1 MTEQQYKDLL
11 IATAKMSDYEHK
23 DEVVEALK
31 VASVSFQK
39 EWAFTYHLPDHR
51 QEYIIIS
58 VVPDKLIVLKEHED
72 FVDDLCKQV
81 YEPNDY
87 NEYSGLV
94 LKPGILNI
102 APEEVSQEILFDD
115 IQNRIIDEIREAKF
129 SIWIAMAWFTNKK
142 IFDELL
148 KKRIVYM
155 YEAGET
161 KYLDVLLNSKSIV
174 DFITRYYLIQE
185 IAQYD
190 RDFLNDIKK
199 EKDEI
204 EKIEESL
211 KTSKG
216 TLKEI
221 KAEQKKLAI
230 SLENAKVVKSG
241 YVNNLNEEE
250 IKIQEE
256 ISIYQKELDL
266 IELDV
271 LMAALESNGSQY
283 VGGTFAWPAP
293 GYYTITSPYGMR
305 LHPVIKSYRNHS
317 GMDIGAPMG
326 SYAIAANDGVVT
338 KSMYS
343 NSYGNMIMI
352 DHGGGVTTL
361 YAHGSELIARV
372 GDKVKRGDAIMKVG
386 STGWSTGPHL
396 HFEIRINGQTI
407 DPYPYVTSNGNT

>member
-1 MTEQQYKDLL
+1 MKNKICLAVITALL
-11 IATAKMSDYEHK
+11 IIGGCYKTVQAITSSELEQRRIELREEINKAGKNLENINVQLTENLEAINNLDEQIGEYETQI
-23 DEVVEALK
+23 E
-31 VASVSFQK
+31 SVSNNINQV
-39 EWAFTYHLPDHR
+39 E
-51 QEYIIIS
+51 
-58 VVPDKLIVLKEHED
+58 
-72 FVDDLCKQV
+72 KQ
-81 YEPNDY
+81 
-87 NEYSGLV
+87 
-94 LKPGILNI
+94 
-102 APEEVSQEILFDD
+102 
-115 IQNRIIDEIREAKF
+115 IRETETSLKT
-129 SIWIAMAWFTNKK
+129 IQKRYNHQN
-142 IFDELL
+142 ELL

>member
-1 MTEQQYKDLL
+1 MKKKICLAVITALL
-11 IATAKMSDYEHK
+11 IIGGCYKTVQAITSSELEQRRIELREEINKAGKNLENINVQLTENLEAINNLDEQIGEYETQI
-23 DEVVEALK
+23 E
-31 VASVSFQK
+31 SVSNNINQV
-39 EWAFTYHLPDHR
+39 E
-51 QEYIIIS
+51 
-58 VVPDKLIVLKEHED
+58 
-72 FVDDLCKQV
+72 KQ
-81 YEPNDY
+81 
-87 NEYSGLV
+87 
-94 LKPGILNI
+94 
-102 APEEVSQEILFDD
+102 
-115 IQNRIIDEIREAKF
+115 IRETETSLKT
-129 SIWIAMAWFTNKK
+129 IQKRYNHQN
-142 IFDELL
+142 ELL

-155 YEAGET
+155 YETGKEFVLNENQ
-161 KYLDVLLNSKSIV
+161 LDVCKSIV

>member
-1 MTEQQYKDLL
+1 MKKKICLAVITALL
-11 IATAKMSDYEHK
+11 IISGCYKTVQAITSSELEQRRIELREEINKAGKNLENINVQLTENLEAINNLDEQIGEYETQI
-23 DEVVEALK
+23 E
-31 VASVSFQK
+31 SVSNNINQV
-39 EWAFTYHLPDHR
+39 E
-51 QEYIIIS
+51 
-58 VVPDKLIVLKEHED
+58 
-72 FVDDLCKQV
+72 KQ
-81 YEPNDY
+81 
-87 NEYSGLV
+87 
-94 LKPGILNI
+94 
-102 APEEVSQEILFDD
+102 
-115 IQNRIIDEIREAKF
+115 IRETETSLKT
-129 SIWIAMAWFTNKK
+129 IQKRYNHQN
-142 IFDELL
+142 ELL

>member
-1 MTEQQYKDLL
+1 MKKKICLAVITALL
-11 IATAKMSDYEHK
+11 IISGCYKTVQAITSSELEQRRIELREEINKAGKNLENINVQLTENLEAINNLDEQIGEYESQI
-23 DEVVEALK
+23 E
-31 VASVSFQK
+31 SVSNNINQV
-39 EWAFTYHLPDHR
+39 E
-51 QEYIIIS
+51 
-58 VVPDKLIVLKEHED
+58 
-72 FVDDLCKQV
+72 KQ
-81 YEPNDY
+81 
-87 NEYSGLV
+87 
-94 LKPGILNI
+94 
-102 APEEVSQEILFDD
+102 
-115 IQNRIIDEIREAKF
+115 IRETETSLKT
-129 SIWIAMAWFTNKK
+129 IQKRYNHQN
-142 IFDELL
+142 ELL

-211 KTSKG
+211 KTSKE

-293 GYYTITSPYGMR
+293 GYYIITSPYGMR

>member
-1 MTEQQYKDLL
+1 MKKKICLAVITALL
-11 IATAKMSDYEHK
+11 IIGGCYKTVQAITSSELEQRRIELREEINKAGKNLENINVQLTENLEAINNLDEQIGEYETQI
-23 DEVVEALK
+23 E
-31 VASVSFQK
+31 SVSNNINQV
-39 EWAFTYHLPDHR
+39 E
-51 QEYIIIS
+51 
-58 VVPDKLIVLKEHED
+58 
-72 FVDDLCKQV
+72 KQ
-81 YEPNDY
+81 
-87 NEYSGLV
+87 
-94 LKPGILNI
+94 
-102 APEEVSQEILFDD
+102 
-115 IQNRIIDEIREAKF
+115 IRETETSLKT
-129 SIWIAMAWFTNKK
+129 IQKRYNHQN
-142 IFDELL
+142 ELL

-396 HFEIRINGQTI
+396 HFEIRINGQTM

>member
-1 MTEQQYKDLL
+1 MKKKICLAVITALL
-11 IATAKMSDYEHK
+11 IIRCYKTVQAITSSELEQRRIELREEINKAGKNLENINVQLTENLEAINNLDEQIGEYETQI
-23 DEVVEALK
+23 E
-31 VASVSFQK
+31 SVSNNINQV
-39 EWAFTYHLPDHR
+39 E
-51 QEYIIIS
+51 
-58 VVPDKLIVLKEHED
+58 
-72 FVDDLCKQV
+72 KQ
-81 YEPNDY
+81 
-87 NEYSGLV
+87 
-94 LKPGILNI
+94 
-102 APEEVSQEILFDD
+102 
-115 IQNRIIDEIREAKF
+115 IRETETSLKT
-129 SIWIAMAWFTNKK
+129 IQKRYNHQN
-142 IFDELL
+142 ELL

>member
-1 MTEQQYKDLL
+1 MKKKICLAVITALL
-11 IATAKMSDYEHK
+11 IIGGCYKTVQAITLSELEQRRIELREEINKAGKNLENINVQLTENLEAINNLDEQIGEYETQI
-23 DEVVEALK
+23 E
-31 VASVSFQK
+31 SVSNNINQV
-39 EWAFTYHLPDHR
+39 E
-51 QEYIIIS
+51 
-58 VVPDKLIVLKEHED
+58 
-72 FVDDLCKQV
+72 KQ
-81 YEPNDY
+81 
-87 NEYSGLV
+87 
-94 LKPGILNI
+94 
-102 APEEVSQEILFDD
+102 
-115 IQNRIIDEIREAKF
+115 IRETETSLKT
-129 SIWIAMAWFTNKK
+129 IQKRYNHQN
-142 IFDELL
+142 ELL

>member
-1 MTEQQYKDLL
+1 MKKKICLAVITALL
-11 IATAKMSDYEHK
+11 IISGCYKTVQAITSSELEQRRIELREEINKAGKNLENINVQLTENLEAINNLDEQIGEYESQI
-23 DEVVEALK
+23 E
-31 VASVSFQK
+31 SVSNNINQV
-39 EWAFTYHLPDHR
+39 E
-51 QEYIIIS
+51 
-58 VVPDKLIVLKEHED
+58 
-72 FVDDLCKQV
+72 KQ
-81 YEPNDY
+81 
-87 NEYSGLV
+87 
-94 LKPGILNI
+94 
-102 APEEVSQEILFDD
+102 
-115 IQNRIIDEIREAKF
+115 IRETENSLKT
-129 SIWIAMAWFTNKK
+129 IQKRYNHQN
-142 IFDELL
+142 ELL

-211 KTSKG
+211 KTSKE

-396 HFEIRINGQTI
+396 HFEIRINGQTL